1 MSEKTQRRVGILK
14 WIEIAIGLFLLCAVA
29 VVAYRW
35 AFAKVEK
42 DIYRERL
49 AGLSN
54 EYESLRS
61 MYNQAVRK
69 TAVTEL
75 VVKDGKLS
83 LTIRTI
89 EGLDR
94 VIDLPFNPADEIYC
108 DYVVLEGRLWIRRVY
123 DAHTPPEKG
132 VVINDSLQQVD
143 WNNPAA
149 RYGKAVYRS
158 LGEGR
163 WIVTV
168 TGDGSLALAK
178 TDAQADV
185 ALSAPPPVRDYDQL
199 EKQIDQALTRVT
211 AGDVLKRLFTSAD

>member
-1 MSEKTQRRVGILK
+1 MSEKTQRRLGILR
-14 WIEIAIGLFLLCAVA
+14 WIQIAIGGLLLCVVA
-29 VVAYRW
+29 VMAYRW

-49 AGLSN
+49 AGLSS

-75 VVKDGKLS
+75 VVKNSKLS
-83 LTIRTI
+83 LTIRTM

-94 VIDLPFNPADEIYC
+94 VIALPFDPADEIYC

-132 VVINDSLQQVD
+132 AVINDSLAQVD

-168 TGDGSLALAK
+168 TGDGSLGLAK
-178 TDAQADV
+178 VDAQTDV
-185 ALSAPPPVRDYDQL
+185 ALSGPPPVRDYDQL
-199 EKQIDQALTRVT
+199 EKQINQALTHVT
-211 AGDVLKRLFTSAD
+211 AGDVLKRFFTAGD